1 VFQGF
6 FFCPGNHSQS
16 NKSAEMVT
24 IW

>member
-16 NKSAEMVT
+16 NKSTEMVT
-24 IW
+24 FW